1 LRKKFP
7 LKKTREEKMKYP
19 PLAKAGLMACIL
31 ASAAIGPATAQQNI
45 RLTIVSGNPPTFTA
59 IGAAI
64 DGFIPKVDEIL
75 AKSGKHKITWVQ
87 GWSGSIVKP
96 RGELEGIQTGIGDV
110 GIVPGPFFPDKL
122 TMFQVGYHTP
132 FTSKDLDVV
141 TAGMN
146 LMMARFPEMAGQG
159 DKFNQLILKAAGVA
173 DNYVVFSK
181 REITKFSDLK
191 GMKIAAVGANQPW
204 VAAAGATPV
213 ATELATQFN
222 AYQTGVFEGMVLWQQ
237 AYSAFRM
244 CELGAFRLD
253 VDFGAVSPILLTVNK
268 DSWTRLPD
276 EVKAAF
282 REAANTWALETDRRI
297 KAASEAGRQRCEKEN
312 NLKVTSLS
320 PEDRRAWAM
329 AMPNVAQAWAK
340 REDAAKLPG
349 SKMLS
354 AWMDYMR
361 EKNQRIVRHWD
372 KE

>member
-1 LRKKFP
+1 MRYLP
-7 LKKTREEKMKYP
+7 KMGW
-19 PLAKAGLMACIL
+19 AAMAL
-31 ASAAIGPATAQQNI
+31 ASAALSPAQAQQLHK
-45 RLTIVSGNPPTFTA
+45 LTIVSGNPPTFTA

-96 RGELEGIQTGIGDV
+96 RGELEGIQTGVGDV
-110 GIVPGPFFPDKL
+110 GVVPGPFFPDKL
-122 TMFQVGYHTP
+122 TLFQIGYHTP

-146 LMMARFPEMAGQG
+146 QLMAKFPEMNGQG
-159 DKFNQLILKAAGVA
+159 EKFNQIILKAAGVA
-173 DNYVVFSK
+173 DNYVLFSK
-181 REITKFSDLK
+181 REIKKFSDLK

-222 AYQTGVFEGMVLWQQ
+222 AYQTGVFEGMVMWQQ

-253 VDFGAVSPILLTVNK
+253 TDFGAVSPILLTVNK
-268 DSWTRLPD
+268 DVWNKLPD
-276 EVKAAF
+276 DVKAAF
-282 REAANTWALETDRRI
+282 REAANTWAAETDRRI
-297 KAASEAGRQRCEKEN
+297 KAASDAGRQRCEKEN
-312 NLKVTSLS
+312 NLKVTSMS
-320 PEDRRAWAM
+320 AEDRRAWAM
-329 AMPNVAQAWAK
+329 AMPNVAQNWAK

-349 SKMLS
+349 SKMLA

-361 EKNQRIVRHWD
+361 EKKQPIVRNWD
-372 KE
+372 RE